1 MAEQATTHV
10 MLVNSQPNFKIY
22 NKSARPRPEDGV
34 VTETI
39 RLAPGANRVD
49 ATRLKDPTF
58 IAQMK
63 EDVEL
68 DRVYVMKGTIK
79 DMRADAAVQLIDL
92 TIDGDI
98 LRDWLSIENREHV
111 RAAIETQLLAI
122 KGIAHKAS

>member
-22 NKSARPRPEDGV
+22 NKSARPRPEDGI

-39 RLAPGANRVD
+39 RLAPGA
-49 ATRLKDPTF
+49 F
-58 IAQMK
+58 IAQMR

-68 DRVYVMKGTIK
+68 ERVYVMKGTIK

-98 LRDWLSIENREHV
+98 LRDWLAIENREHV
-111 RAAIETQLLAI
+111 RAAIEAQLLAI